1 MTVRNSA
8 RTIFCKH
15 IDSIITTSYGSE
27 FCITHKCHHKNN
39 DIVSKHDTPDKL
51 FQEQNTSIFC
61 HERHK
66 ELCTDIQGK
75 VMWCSDCQQT
85 ISESDIV
92 NQSLQQLKKYLVPGE
107 WSQHNRPD
115 TIIPLSKERLDMA
128 AYTFTYHME
137 TGCAQEKDP
146 FWGNVNV
153 QELLLKYRFEDH
165 LACHKASCFKKGC
178 DCRLLFPFMLT
189 TSKYMHED
197 KGDKN
202 EKKYCG
208 IH

>member
-1 MTVRNSA
+1 LAFSAADEEQGRKTLHRHWQIWVKEIDQTLQNCLFHEDMTVRNSA

-75 VMWCSDCQQT
+75 VM
-85 ISESDIV
+85 
-92 NQSLQQLKKYLVPGE
+92 
-107 WSQHNRPD
+107 
-115 TIIPLSKERLDMA
+115 
-128 AYTFTYHME
+128 
-137 TGCAQEKDP
+137 
-146 FWGNVNV
+146 
-153 QELLLKYRFEDH
+153 
-165 LACHKASCFKKGC
+165 
-178 DCRLLFPFMLT
+178 
-189 TSKYMHED
+189 
-197 KGDKN
+197 
-202 EKKYCG
+202 
-208 IH
+208 